1 MSKRKHSVGWFS
13 SYDRGLDVLLSDAVW
28 PKIVE
33 AVPDV
38 TLDVAYGWNTFD
50 SFHKD
55 NPERMKW
62 KWNLIRKFNQYD
74 VVEHGRLSHT
84 ELAEL
89 MKEIEVLA
97 YCTSFP
103 EIDCI
108 TVKKALAAGI
118 DVVSSG
124 FAALQESIW
133 CKEEEDI
140 EDIHD
145 NPEKLDE
152 FANRVIDALLNPIS
166 DEKRKE
172 IAEETIKR
180 YDWALIAQK
189 WDKAL
194 R

>member
-180 YDWALIAQK
+180 YDWALIA
-189 WDKAL
+189 
-194 R
+194 

>member
-1 MSKRKHSVGWFS
+1 MKKRQHSIGWFS
-13 SYDRGLDVLLSDAVW
+13 SYDRGLDVLLSDDVW
-28 PKIVE
+28 PKIV
-33 AVPDV
+33 AKVPDV

-50 SFHKD
+50 NFHKN

-62 KWNLIRKFNQYD
+62 KWNLIRKFNEYG

-89 MKEIEVLA
+89 MKEVQVLA
-97 YCTSFP
+97 YPTSFP

-108 TVKKALAAGI
+108 TVKKAQAAGI
-118 DVVSSG
+118 DVITSG
-124 FAALQESIW
+124 FAALQDSVW
-133 CKEEEDI
+133 SKEEEDI
-140 EDIHD
+140 EDIHAQPD
-145 NPEKLDE
+145 KLEE

-172 IAEETIKR
+172 IAEETIRR
-180 YDWALIAQK
+180 YDWSLIAQK